1 MIKEPPTIQESN
13 MLEGALATKI
23 AFEVQR
29 INEVEKIDQRDL
41 LMIPS
46 KPTLISHIEFVTPDE
61 FKDLGIKF
69 FILTKVVKQI
79 MVQVSM
85 VKILIIHHFFYFLY
99 LIKVLLI
106 AKVQCVYDCKLTVKK
121 RIQTNQMENQT

>member
-46 KPTLISHIEFVTPDE
+46 KPTLISHIEVVTPDE

-121 RIQTNQMENQT
+121 RIQTNQMENLT

>member
-23 AFEVQR
+23 AFEVQG

-46 KPTLISHIEFVTPDE
+46 KPTLISYVEFVTPDE
-61 FKDLGIKF
+61 FKDVGIKF

-121 RIQTNQMENQT
+121 RIQTNQMENLT

>member
-46 KPTLISHIEFVTPDE
+46 KPTLISHIEVVTPDE
-61 FKDLGIKF
+61 FKDVGIKV
-69 FILTKVVKQI
+69 FILTKVVKEI

-85 VKILIIHHFFYFLY
+85 VKILIIHHFFF
-99 LIKVLLI
+99 
-106 AKVQCVYDCKLTVKK
+106 
-121 RIQTNQMENQT
+121 

>member
-29 INEVEKIDQRDL
+29 INEVEKIDQSDL
-41 LMIPS
+41 PMIPS

-85 VKILIIHHFFYFLY
+85 VKILIIHHFLFFIFNKSFIDRKSAMCLR
-99 LIKVLLI
+99 L
-106 AKVQCVYDCKLTVKK
+106 
-121 RIQTNQMENQT
+121 

>member
-46 KPTLISHIEFVTPDE
+46 KPTLISHIEVVTPDE